1 VISAVSGTTITLQTA
16 AAYYHYGAASATI
29 TETWTNGNSETLDLR
44 AQVLHLNRNI
54 KISG

>member
-1 VISAVSGTTITLQTA
+1 MISAITGTTITLQTA
-16 AAYYHYGAASATI
+16 AVYYHYGAASATI